1 MHYLFSPLLF
11 RFTRRY
17 IKYNIIWLDIGA
29 RNTVLGHLFTPS
41 AQETRHLHRENRIN
55 YRLAST

>member
-11 RFTRRY
+11 RCTLIY
-17 IKYNIIWLDIGA
+17 EYNIIWLDIGA

-41 AQETRHLHRENRIN
+41 AQEIHHLHRENRIN
-55 YRLAST
+55 YHLASI